1 MNNMSIPCAKSLL
14 YIRNGATDQ
23 SPGFATLNADSSV
36 CDEFPMPTLRSHG
49 SRVLL
54 RLQTTDSSR
63 TYFNISYEQIIS
75 SCGGH
80 VEGISGSIAAPQ
92 YPLKDSRGLDC
103 TWTVAVALGNH
114 VRFSLVNIDD
124 LKSSDDNGFCGMFAA
139 NRLDVLDGPH
149 SDARLMRR
157 YCRKVVGAEPLT
169 SDDHEISVRYKQ
181 HGGPMLG
188 PLYGFMAHFSTVCTD
203 IVHTDFTGSI
213 QSPGYPNKV
222 WTSQY
227 CSWTI
232 LVPPGN
238 RIQVNFHNF
247 VIEKRFRYGG
257 VPGVCSENWLKFG
270 DDEVDSATVKEG
282 NAIRQV
288 FKLTETCSDVLKP
301 IVVKSKHNVLHI
313 TYQSKK
319 LEQNRFWLTW
329 TTIGCGGKLITP
341 SNILSQY

>member
-1 MNNMSIPCAKSLL
+1 
-14 YIRNGATDQ
+14 
-23 SPGFATLNADSSV
+23 
-36 CDEFPMPTLRSHG
+36 MPTLRSHG

-54 RLQTTDSSR
+54 RLQTTDSSK
-63 TYFNISYEQIIS
+63 TFFNISYEQIIS

-92 YPLKDSRGLDC
+92 YPLKDSRG
-103 TWTVAVALGNH
+103 NR

-124 LKSSDDNGFCGMFAA
+124 LKSSDDNGFL
-139 NRLDVLDGPH
+139 RHVLDGPH

-169 SDDHEISVRYKQ
+169 SEDHEISIRYKQ

-203 IVHTDFTGSI
+203 IVLTDFTGSI

-227 CSWTI
+227 CHWTI
-232 LVPPGN
+232 SLPPGN
-238 RIQVNFHNF
+238 RVQVNFHNF
-247 VIEKRFRYGG
+247 VIEKRFRYGNT
-257 VPGVCSENWLKFG
+257 PGKCSENWLKFG
-270 DDEVDSATVKEG
+270 DDEVDAAT
-282 NAIRQV
+282 
-288 FKLTETCSDVLKP
+288 
-301 IVVKSKHNVLHI
+301 VKSKHNILHI

-319 LEQNRFWLTW
+319 NEQNRFWLTW
-329 TTIGCGGKLITP
+329 TTIGCGGKLISP
-341 SNILSQY
+341 SNISASIKQMDLSLGLFECAWQIKVFFEY